1 MPGTEGDKPD
11 PLLSASD
18 ERRLRDGTERE
29 SRELDEAVREAVAG
43 GRGARQQ
50 VREQMQRTEREW
62 VVKMPEKEIE
72 MEKTLGGD

>member
-1 MPGTEGDKPD
+1 MKANVIRCYLPMRNVACVTIQNGKSGSWTR
-11 PLLSASD
+11 LSG
-18 ERRLRDGTERE
+18 RRF
-29 SRELDEAVREAVAG
+29 AG

-72 MEKTLGGD
+72 LEKTLGGD